1 MVSPD
6 AIPDNKIKETT
17 ARICEISPGQMQM
30 MSNKKTTF
38 KTNRT
43 KEYRDTEVQ
52 SLNLSETEG
61 GEPIGKE
68 ALEKIFREQAGA
80 VEYLE
85 ELISTRQAAKHEV
98 LNLLSEHYGVAAF
111 EYHEMILPKPG
122 IIRLLNP
129 DQLMEKLFFPVS
141 VRGNKASVVASN
153 PQDPEVVE
161 AARKMLNVSDVQ
173 FLVALP
179 SDIRLMIENSRD
191 VNHNFPPSA
200 GRTPLARLRTW
211 LADQRAMLAQ
221 YRTSL
226 AKGRTGLAFIR
237 TGLAFVSIALVLFR
251 IFGVGLLNVLEVL
264 MLASGIAMF
273 VDGLIWYLPARK
285 VKKTRVDYV
294 PTEPTFGTTVL
305 EFDYQNGKPSFKRTP
320 PIKGAEELRMRWN
333 RLTPVMRRRF
343 LAIDRTDLAEERTIL
358 ANYRTIM
365 ARARTGLAFTR
376 TGIAFSG
383 LGIAL
388 LRQFPSSA
396 WRAFDLVLILMGI
409 VITLE
414 GFSWY
419 IPGRKTSKVSAEAIK
434 KTQKKVSIW
443 DFMFRPFHKRL
454 HLDDLPQTLTIKGSH
469 ALGIWG
475 TTGLALERT
484 LIADRRNVK
493 SRLRTVM
500 ARSRTGM
507 SFIRTG
513 ASFFSIGLGLQVYFG
528 SANLLW
534 TLHNSA
540 LILVGVFLIADGFYW
555 HLPAEKTKK
564 EFPYCFA
571 DMEIV
576 FPDYAKPSPL
586 WKKVVFSHE
595 DL

>member
-1 MVSPD
+1 
-6 AIPDNKIKETT
+6 
-17 ARICEISPGQMQM
+17 
-30 MSNKKTTF
+30 MSNKKMTSEI
-38 KTNRT
+38 NR
-43 KEYRDTEVQ
+43 KERSR
-52 SLNLSETEG
+52 SLDIQPPKLSEVKGREC
-61 GEPIGKE
+61 IDKE
-68 ALEKIFREQAGA
+68 ALNQILKERSGA
-80 VEYLE
+80 IDDLE
-85 ELISTRQAAKHEV
+85 ELILTRQVPKNEV
-98 LNLLSEHYGVAAF
+98 LNLLSEHYGVPAI
-111 EYHEMILPKPG
+111 EYDEMILAKPG
-122 IIRLLNP
+122 TVRLLDMN
-129 DQLMEKLFFPVS
+129 QLMEKRWFPVS
-141 VRGNKASVVASN
+141 VRGNKACVAASD
-153 PQDPEVVE
+153 PQDPAIVE
-161 AARKMLNVSDVQ
+161 TAKKMLNISDIQ

-179 SDIRLMIENSRD
+179 SDIRLMIENNRD
-191 VNHNFPPSA
+191 INPNFPPSA

-211 LADQRAMLAQ
+211 LADQRTMLAG

-251 IFGVGLLNVLEVL
+251 LFGIGILNVLEVL
-264 MLASGIAMF
+264 LLASGIVMF
-273 VDGLIWYLPARK
+273 VDGFIWYLPARK
-285 VKKTRVDYV
+285 VKRTRGTYI

-305 EFDYQNGKPSFKRTP
+305 EFDYQDGKPSFKRTL
-320 PIKGAEELRMRWN
+320 PIEGAKDLRMRWN
-333 RLTPVMRRRF
+333 RLTPVMKRRF
-343 LAIDRTDLAEERTIL
+343 LANDRTDLAEERTIL

-396 WRAFDLVLILMGI
+396 WRVFDLVLILMGI
-409 VITLE
+409 AITCE
-414 GFSWY
+414 GFYWY
-419 IPGRKTSKVSAEAIK
+419 IPGRQTSKVSAEAIK
-434 KTQKKVSIW
+434 KIQKKVSIW

-507 SFIRTG
+507 AFIRTG

-534 TLHNSA
+534 TLHNTA

-564 EFPYCFA
+564 AFPYCFA

-576 FPDYAKPSPL
+576 FPDYSKPSPL
-586 WKKVVFSHE
+586 WRKVVFSHE

>member
-1 MVSPD
+1 M
-6 AIPDNKIKETT
+6 
-17 ARICEISPGQMQM
+17 
-30 MSNKKTTF
+30 TF
-38 KTNRT
+38 KTTRSE
-43 KEYRDTEVQ
+43 KYRDTEVQ
-52 SLNLSETEG
+52 SPDLSEIKDKG
-61 GEPIGKE
+61 QISKE
-68 ALEKIFREQAGA
+68 ALDKILKEQTGA

-85 ELISTRQAAKHEV
+85 KLIVSRQVAKHEV
-98 LNLLSEHYGVAAF
+98 LDLLSKHYGVAAF
-111 EYHEMILPKPG
+111 EYDEMIQAKPG
-122 IIRLLNP
+122 VIRLLDM
-129 DQLMEKLFFPVS
+129 DQLMEKRWFPIS
-141 VRGNKASVVASN
+141 IRGGKACIAAADPRDPVVA
-153 PQDPEVVE
+153 ET
-161 AARKMLNVSDVQ
+161 AIKMLNVSHIH

-211 LADQRAMLAQ
+211 LADQRTMLAQ
-221 YRTSL
+221 YRTAL

-237 TGLAFVSIALVLFR
+237 TGLAFISIALVLFR
-251 IFGVGLLNVLEVL
+251 IFGVGILNIIEVL

-273 VDGLIWYLPARK
+273 VDGLVWYLPARK

-305 EFDYQNGKPSFKRTP
+305 EFDYQDGKPSFKRTP
-320 PIKGAEELRMRWN
+320 PIKGAEELRMHWN
-333 RLTPVMRRRF
+333 RLTPVTRRRF

-396 WRAFDLVLILMGI
+396 WSVLDLVLILAGI
-409 VITLE
+409 GITLE
-414 GFSWY
+414 GFNWY

-434 KTQKKVSIW
+434 KTQKSMSIW

-454 HLDDLPQTLTIKGSH
+454 HLDDLPHTLTIKGSH

-513 ASFFSIGLGLQVYFG
+513 ASFFSIGLGLQVFFG

-534 TLHNSA
+534 TLHNAA

>member
-1 MVSPD
+1 MVHIKAGRINSFADLVFRCEEMMRNKTMNVKISGAQGSRDQD
-6 AIPDNKIKETT
+6 AQNLNAPEIK
-17 ARICEISPGQMQM
+17 
-30 MSNKKTTF
+30 
-38 KTNRT
+38 
-43 KEYRDTEVQ
+43 D
-52 SLNLSETEG
+52 G
-61 GEPIGKE
+61 GRIGKE
-68 ALEKIFREQAGA
+68 ALDRILKDQIGA
-80 VEYLE
+80 VEYLDT
-85 ELISTRQAAKHEV
+85 LILNRQASKHEV
-98 LNLLSEHYGVAAF
+98 LNLLSDHYGVAPL
-111 EYHEMILPKPG
+111 EYDEMIQAEPD
-122 IIRLLNP
+122 IIRLLEL
-129 DQLMEKLFFPVS
+129 DQLMEKLWYPIS
-141 VRGNKASVVASN
+141 VRGKKAFVAASDPRN
-153 PQDPEVVE
+153 PEVAE
-161 AARKMLNVSDVQ
+161 AARKMLNVSEIQ
-173 FLVALP
+173 FLVSLP
-179 SDIRLMIENSRD
+179 SDIRLMIENSWD

-211 LADQRAMLAQ
+211 LADQRTMLAQ

-251 IFGVGLLNVLEVL
+251 VFGLGILNVLEAL
-264 MLASGIAMF
+264 MLVVGIVMF

-285 VKKTRVDYV
+285 VKKTRVDYI

-305 EFDYQNGKPSFKRTP
+305 EFDYQDGKPTFKRTP
-320 PIKGAEELRMRWN
+320 PIKSAEALRRRWN
-333 RLTPVMRRRF
+333 CLTPVTRRRF

-388 LRQFPSSA
+388 LRQFPASA
-396 WRAFDLVLILMGI
+396 WRIFDLVLILIGI
-409 VITLE
+409 AITLE
-414 GFSWY
+414 GFYWY

-434 KTQKKVSIW
+434 NIQRKVSIW

-454 HLDDLPQTLTIKGSH
+454 HLDDLPHTLTIKGSH

-475 TTGLALERT
+475 TTGLALDRT

-534 TLHNSA
+534 TLHNAA

-555 HLPAEKTKK
+555 HLPAEKIKK
-564 EFPYCFA
+564 AFPYCFA

-576 FPDYAKPSPL
+576 FPDYATPSPL
-586 WKKVVFSHE
+586 WKKVIFSHE

>member
-1 MVSPD
+1 MQKLGKKGRFAKVSS
-6 AIPDNKIKETT
+6 NETMTSKIKW
-17 ARICEISPGQMQM
+17 
-30 MSNKKTTF
+30 
-38 KTNRT
+38 
-43 KEYRDTEVQ
+43 TER
-52 SLNLSETEG
+52 SLVADGRPPNLSEVKAEG
-61 GEPIGKE
+61 FIGKE
-68 ALEKIFREQAGA
+68 ALGKILTEQSGA
-80 VEYLE
+80 IEYLE
-85 ELISTRQAAKHEV
+85 ELISTRQVPKHEV
-98 LNLLSEHYGVAAF
+98 LDLLSEHYGVAAS
-111 EYHEMILPKPG
+111 EYDEMILAKPDV
-122 IIRLLNP
+122 IRLLDP
-129 DQLMEKLFFPVS
+129 DQLMESLWFPIS
-141 VRGNKASVVASN
+141 IRGAKACVVASN
-153 PQDPEVVE
+153 PQDPAIAE
-161 AARKMLNVSDVQ
+161 ATRKTLNVTDVQ

-191 VNHNFPPSA
+191 VNPHFPPSA
-200 GRTPLARLRTW
+200 GRTPLAKLRTW
-211 LADQRAMLAQ
+211 LADQRTLLAQ

-251 IFGVGLLNVLEVL
+251 FFGVGILNVLEVL
-264 MLASGIAMF
+264 LLATGIAMI

-285 VKKTRVDYV
+285 VTKTRVDYD

-305 EFDYQNGKPSFKRTP
+305 EFHSQNGKRGFKRTQ
-320 PIKGAEELRMRWN
+320 PIKGAEKLRNRWN

-365 ARARTGLAFTR
+365 ARARTSLAFTR

-396 WRAFDLVLILMGI
+396 WSVFDLVLILAGI
-409 VITLE
+409 AITLE
-414 GFSWY
+414 GFHWY
-419 IPGRKTSKVSAEAIK
+419 IPGRQTNKESAEAIK
-434 KTQKKVSIW
+434 KTFRRVSIW

-454 HLDDLPQTLTIKGSH
+454 HLDDLPPTLTIKGSH

-493 SRLRTVM
+493 SRLRTIM

-528 SANLLW
+528 SANFLW
-534 TLHNSA
+534 SLHNAA
-540 LILVGVFLIADGFYW
+540 LMLVGVILISDGFYW
-555 HLPAEKTKK
+555 HLPAEKTKR

-571 DMEIV
+571 DMEIM

>member
-1 MVSPD
+1 
-6 AIPDNKIKETT
+6 
-17 ARICEISPGQMQM
+17 
-30 MSNKKTTF
+30 MSNKKMTSEI
-38 KTNRT
+38 NRT
-43 KEYRDTEVQ
+43 ERSRNLDIQ
-52 SLNLSETEG
+52 LSNLSEEKG
-61 GEPIGKE
+61 GECVGKQ
-68 ALEKIFREQAGA
+68 ALKEILKKQSGA
-80 VEYLE
+80 IEYLE
-85 ELISTRQAAKHEV
+85 KLILTRQVPKHEV
-98 LNLLSEHYGVAAF
+98 LDLLSEHYDVPAL
-111 EYHEMILPKPG
+111 EYDEMILAKPG
-122 IIRLLNP
+122 TIRLLDLN
-129 DQLMEKLFFPVS
+129 QLMAKLWFPIS
-141 VRGNKASVVASN
+141 VRGGKACVAASN
-153 PQDPEVVE
+153 PQDPAIAE
-161 AARKMLNVSDVQ
+161 AAKKMLNISDVQ

-179 SDIRLMIENSRD
+179 SDIRLMIENNRD
-191 VNHNFPPSA
+191 INPNFPPSA

-211 LADQRAMLAQ
+211 LADQRAMLAG

-251 IFGVGLLNVLEVL
+251 IFGVGILNVLEVL
-264 MLASGIAMF
+264 LLASGIAMF
-273 VDGLIWYLPARK
+273 VDGFIWYLPARK

-305 EFDYQNGKPSFKRTP
+305 EFDYQDGKPSFKRTP
-320 PIKGAEELRMRWN
+320 PIKGAEELRMHWN
-333 RLTPVMRRRF
+333 RLTPVTRRRF

-396 WRAFDLVLILMGI
+396 WSVLDLVLILAGI
-409 VITLE
+409 GITLE
-414 GFSWY
+414 GFNWY

-454 HLDDLPQTLTIKGSH
+454 HLDDLPHTLTIKGSH

-513 ASFFSIGLGLQVYFG
+513 ASFFSIGLGLQVFFG

-534 TLHNSA
+534 TLHNAA

-555 HLPAEKTKK
+555 HLPAEKIKK

>member
-1 MVSPD
+1 MTS
-6 AIPDNKIKETT
+6 KMKW
-17 ARICEISPGQMQM
+17 
-30 MSNKKTTF
+30 
-38 KTNRT
+38 
-43 KEYRDTEVQ
+43 TEQ
-52 SLNLSETEG
+52 SRVADGRSTNLSEVKDG
-61 GEPIGKE
+61 GCIDKE
-68 ALEKIFREQAGA
+68 TLSKILREQTGA
-80 VEYLE
+80 IEYFE
-85 ELISTRQAAKHEV
+85 ELILTRQVLKHEV
-98 LNLLSEHYGVAAF
+98 LDVLSEHYGVAAT
-111 EYHEMILPKPG
+111 EYDELILPKPDV
-122 IIRLLNP
+122 IRLLDP
-129 DQLMEKLFFPVS
+129 DQLMESLWFPIS
-141 VRGNKASVVASN
+141 VKGAKAWVVASN
-153 PQDPEVVE
+153 PQNPVIVK
-161 AARKMLNVSDVQ
+161 ATRKMLKVANVQ

-191 VNHNFPPSA
+191 VNPHFPASA

-211 LADQRAMLAQ
+211 LADQRTLLAQ

-251 IFGVGLLNVLEVL
+251 FFGLGILNVLEVL
-264 MLASGIAMF
+264 LLATGIVMSI
-273 VDGLIWYLPARK
+273 DGLVWYLPARK
-285 VKKTRVDYV
+285 VTKTRVDYV

-305 EFDYQNGKPSFKRTP
+305 KFDFQNGKPSFKRTQ
-320 PIKGAEELRMRWN
+320 PIDGAEKLRYRWN
-333 RLTPVMRRRF
+333 RLTPVMKRRF

-365 ARARTGLAFTR
+365 ACARTSLAFTR

-396 WRAFDLVLILMGI
+396 WSVFDLGLILVGI
-409 VITLE
+409 GITLE
-414 GFSWY
+414 GFHWY
-419 IPGRKTSKVSAEAIK
+419 IPGRQASKESAEVIK
-434 KTQKKVSIW
+434 KTFKRVSIW

-454 HLDDLPQTLTIKGSH
+454 HPDDLPPTLTIKGSH

-528 SANLLW
+528 SANFLW
-534 TLHNSA
+534 LLHNAA
-540 LILVGVFLIADGFYW
+540 LMLVGVILIADGFYW
-555 HLPAEKTKK
+555 HLPAEKTKR

-571 DMEIV
+571 DMEIM

-586 WKKVVFSHE
+586 WKKVVFGNE

>member
-1 MVSPD
+1 MTS
-6 AIPDNKIKETT
+6 
-17 ARICEISPGQMQM
+17 EI
-30 MSNKKTTF
+30 
-38 KTNRT
+38 NRM
-43 KEYRDTEVQ
+43 ERSRSINVQ
-52 SLNLSETEG
+52 LPNLSEVKG
-61 GEPIGKE
+61 GECVGKD
-68 ALEKIFREQAGA
+68 ALKRMLKEQSGA
-80 VEYLE
+80 IEYLE
-85 ELISTRQAAKHEV
+85 KLILTRQVLKHEV
-98 LNLLSEHYGVAAF
+98 LDLLSEHYNVPAL
-111 EYHEMILPKPG
+111 EYDEMILAKPG
-122 IIRLLNP
+122 TIRLLDL
-129 DQLMEKLFFPVS
+129 DQLMETPWFPVS
-141 VRGNKASVVASN
+141 VRGSKACVAASN
-153 PQDPEVVE
+153 PQDPAIAE
-161 AARKMLNVSDVQ
+161 ATKKMLNISDVQ

-179 SDIRLMIENSRD
+179 SDIRLMIENNRD

-211 LADQRAMLAQ
+211 LADQRTMLAG

-251 IFGVGLLNVLEVL
+251 LFGMGLLNVLEVL
-264 MLASGIAMF
+264 LLVSGIAMF
-273 VDGLIWYLPARK
+273 VDGFIWYLPARK

-305 EFDYQNGKPSFKRTP
+305 EFDYQNGKPSFKRTL
-320 PIKGAEELRMRWN
+320 PIEGAEALRTRWN

-343 LAIDRTDLAEERTIL
+343 LANDRTDLAEERTIL

-383 LGIAL
+383 LGIAM

-396 WRAFDLVLILMGI
+396 WRVLDLVLILMGI
-409 VITLE
+409 AITME
-414 GFSWY
+414 GLYWY
-419 IPGRKTSKVSAEAIK
+419 FPGRQTSKVSAEAIK
-434 KTQKKVSIW
+434 KTYKRVSIW
-443 DFMFRPFHKRL
+443 DFIFRPFHKRL
-454 HLDDLPQTLTIKGSH
+454 HLDDLPQTLAIKGSH

-507 SFIRTG
+507 AFIRTG

-528 SANLLW
+528 SASLLW
-534 TLHNSA
+534 TLHNTA